1 MTDYKVKEVMSQ
13 RDQETQQRAAETERQ
28 ELVSSFQ
35 QKEASF
41 IASNPDYFQVAYA
54 APCSEVMGRAIAKY
68 DNGPE
73 ILYALGKNPAQAYA
87 IANLPPAQ
95 QVHAIAEVEAQL
107 TGTRSV
113 PQAAVT
119 SPVKPIS
126 SAPAPVP
133 TVSGSA
139 PIEKDPEKM
148 STEEWLKWRQQS
160 LRNR

>member
-1 MTDYKVKEVMSQ
+1 MTDYKVNEVMSQ
-13 RDQETQQRAAETERQ
+13 RDQETQQRAAEAERQ
-28 ELVSSFQ
+28 ELVQSFQ

-41 IASNPDYFQVAYA
+41 IAQNPDYFQVAYA

-73 ILYALGKNPAQAYA
+73 ILYALGRNPAQAYA

-95 QVHAIAEVEAQL
+95 QIHAIADIEAQL
-107 TGTRSV
+107 SGAPSAPKALV
-113 PQAAVT
+113 N
-119 SPVKPIS
+119 SPAKPVS
-126 SAPAPVP
+126 NAPAPVP
-133 TVSGSA
+133 VLSGSA

-148 STEEWLKWRQQS
+148 STEEWVKWRNKS